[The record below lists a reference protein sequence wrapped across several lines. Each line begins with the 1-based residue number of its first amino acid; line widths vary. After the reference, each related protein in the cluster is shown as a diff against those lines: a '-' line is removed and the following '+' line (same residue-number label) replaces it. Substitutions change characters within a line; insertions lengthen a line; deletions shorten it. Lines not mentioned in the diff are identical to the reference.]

1 MATHADAE
9 LILRLYELRREPVLR
24 EARDWFAR
32 EFKASTADELAKQCP
47 PGTDANRYYRMVTT
61 YWDMVAAI
69 VNRGALDETLFFD
82 TNGEFIGVWR
92 KVAPFLPELRKARNA
107 PRLMRNLEEL
117 YRRWER
123 YSAE

>member
-24 EARDWFAR
+24 QARDWWGQ
-32 EFKASTADELAKQCP
+32 EFKATTAAEFAAACP
-47 PGTDANRYYRMVTT
+47 PGSDANRYYRMVTT

-69 VNRGALDETLFFD
+69 VNRGALDETLFFE
-82 TNGEFIGVWR
+82 TNGEFLGVWR
-92 KVAPFLPELRKARNA
+92 KVSAFLPEVRSARNA

-117 YRRWER
+117 YKRWER
-123 YSAE
+123 HIAG

>member
-9 LILRLYELRREPVLR
+9 LILHLYELRREPVLR

-32 EFKASTADELAKQCP
+32 EFKATTAAELTQQCP
-47 PGTDANRYYRMVTT
+47 PGSDANRYYRMVTT

-69 VNRGALDETLFFD
+69 VNRGGLDETLFFE
-82 TNGEFIGVWR
+82 TNGEFLGVWR
-92 KVAPFLPELRKARNA
+92 KVQPFLNEVRQSRNA

-117 YRRWER
+117 HKRWER
-123 YSAE
+123 FSAG

>member
-32 EFKASTADELAKQCP
+32 ELTAKTAAELAQQCP
-47 PGTDANRYYRMVTT
+47 PGSDANRYYRMVTT

-92 KVAPFLPELRKARNA
+92 KVSAFLPEVRASRNA

-117 YRRWER
+117 YKRWER
-123 YSAE
+123 YIAE